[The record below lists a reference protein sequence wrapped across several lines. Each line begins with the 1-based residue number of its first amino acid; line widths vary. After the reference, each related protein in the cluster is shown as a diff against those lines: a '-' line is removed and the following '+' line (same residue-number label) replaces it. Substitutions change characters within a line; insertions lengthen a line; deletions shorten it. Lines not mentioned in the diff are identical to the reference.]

1 MILLTGADC
10 DHALNG
16 VEEEFNIL
24 NPAQIDRWQNG
35 LEEDG
40 MKAEFQ
46 KNGTTL
52 SVKPE
57 GRMDAATS
65 PELESLIRAQMEGM
79 TEIIIDLENVEYL
92 SSGGLRILLS
102 LTQDMEEK
110 DGRLKVIHGNR
121 NIMEVFEISHF
132 TDLLTIE

>member
-1 MILLTGADC
+1 M
-10 DHALNG
+10 
-16 VEEEFNIL
+16 L

-79 TEIIIDLENVEYL
+79 TEVIMDLENVEYL